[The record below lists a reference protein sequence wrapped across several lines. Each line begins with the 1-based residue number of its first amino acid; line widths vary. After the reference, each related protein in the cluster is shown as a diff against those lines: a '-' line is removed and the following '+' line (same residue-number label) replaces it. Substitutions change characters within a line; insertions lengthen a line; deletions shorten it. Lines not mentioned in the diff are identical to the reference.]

1 MKRFFVFM
9 ISAAFLLSLLSASAQ
24 GAEHHFYIKRG
35 KDHAPALTDPAFER
49 AFGNA
54 AFYRDVAAGDA
65 EEKRIYL
72 TFDAGYENGNVAKI
86 LDILHEEGVPGAFF
100 VLSHLVT
107 ANTDLVKRM
116 HSEGHL
122 VCNHTARHKNMAGF
136 SPDAFRAELQTL
148 ERIYAEQTG
157 ATLSRFYRPPEGTF
171 SYSNL
176 ETAAAMGYKT
186 VFWSLAYCDWN
197 DSVAPSREKAMQILQ
212 DNTHPG
218 AIVLL
223 HPTSQINVDILRD
236 MIRYWRAEG
245 YSFHALTELR

>member
-49 AFGNA
+49 AFGSA

-116 HSEGHL
+116 QEDL
-122 VCNHTARHKNMAGF
+122 EYFRRHAM
-136 SPDAFRAELQTL
+136 PDPNRSRDTKPDGDDEPQPATPAE
-148 ERIYAEQTG
+148 
-157 ATLSRFYRPPEGTF
+157 
-171 SYSNL
+171 
-176 ETAAAMGYKT
+176 
-186 VFWSLAYCDWN
+186 
-197 DSVAPSREKAMQILQ
+197 
-212 DNTHPG
+212 
-218 AIVLL
+218 
-223 HPTSQINVDILRD
+223 
-236 MIRYWRAEG
+236 
-245 YSFHALTELR
+245 